1 MKQIM
6 DTDFLGANCA
16 KKEYLLCECVNRSI
30 VNDEITAL
38 EFAWPG
44 PEPVSGQ
51 FFMVRLQRTAVFLG
65 RPLSVAGFQPTS
77 PGKPGTLRFLMA
89 VRGQGTKELA
99 EIGIGERAFLTG
111 PLGRGWELA
120 AGTSPNDNSLP
131 GGKLFKRSF
140 ALISGGIGIAPL
152 AFFAREIQDRQDAQ
166 SCYDFYAGFKGR
178 SFGLEGLNPG
188 SLVISSEDG
197 SEGKKGRI
205 PDFFTPDFYDAVFAC
220 GPEPMLKTV
229 AEKCKAASVSCY
241 ISMERRMA
249 CGTGACLGCAIKT
262 VNGNK
267 RCCADGPVFNAE
279 EIIFDE

>member
-1 MKQIM
+1 MKQLM
-6 DTDFLGANCA
+6 EAGFSNLNCTQ
-16 KKEYLLCECVNRSI
+16 KEYLLCECVNHSI
-30 VNDEITAL
+30 INDEITAL

-44 PEPVSGQ
+44 PAPVSGQ

-65 RPLSVAGFQPTS
+65 RPLSVADWQPTS

-99 EIGIGERAFLTG
+99 EIQIGEKAFLTG
-111 PLGRGWELA
+111 PLGRGWEYS
-120 AGTSPNDNSLP
+120 AGVLP
-131 GGKLFKRSF
+131 DGKLPKGKF
-140 ALISGGIGIAPL
+140 ALVSGGIGIAPL
-152 AFFAREIQDRQDAQ
+152 AFFARELQNRQDAQ
-166 SCYDFYAGFKGR
+166 SGFDFYAGFRGR
-178 SFGLEGLNPG
+178 SFGLAGLSPG

-205 PDFFTPDFYDAVFAC
+205 PDFFTPNSYDAVFAC

-229 AEKCKAASVSCY
+229 VEKCRAADVSCY

-262 VNGNK
+262 VKGNK
-267 RCCADGPVFNAE
+267 RCCADGPVFIAE
-279 EIIFDE
+279 DIILDE